1 MFKIFQKNEYNKGL
15 ARQNVRSTLG
25 GVTLIELL
33 VVISIFMIISTIT
46 VFSYGRFNSSLSIQN
61 LADDIALAV
70 RRAQGYAIGVRG
82 TSGLFNEGYGVHF
95 TANPSASLYAG
106 SNKSFILFAD
116 ISNYNQYDNSSAT
129 CGEPSAGDECL
140 ELLSITSMDKITE
153 IYVNDSTLISPTS
166 TVDLIFKRPNP
177 EPTFCYRVNGTGSC
191 SASSIYNIKIK
202 ISQDADPTIFK
213 MINIS
218 NNGQISVSS

>member
-1 MFKIFQKNEYNKGL
+1 MSKVFHKNKYNK
-15 ARQNVRSTLG
+15 

-33 VVISIFMIISTIT
+33 VVLSIFVIISGIT
-46 VFSYGRFNSSLSIQN
+46 VFSYGKFNSSLSIQN

-82 TSGLFNEGYGVHF
+82 TSGMFTDGYGVHF
-95 TANPSASLYAG
+95 TANPSASIYSG

-116 ISNYNQYDNSSAT
+116 ISGNNRYDNSSNV
-129 CGEPSAGDECL
+129 CGSPSASNECL
-140 ELLSITSMDKITE
+140 ELLSITSLDKITE
-153 IYVNDSTLISPTS
+153 IYVNDSTLISSTS

-177 EPTFCYRVNGTGSC
+177 EPYFCYRVNGTGSC
-191 SASSIYNIKIK
+191 SASTIYNMKIK
-202 ISQDADPTIFK
+202 ISPDANPSTFK
-213 MINIS
+213 IINIS